1 MAREAIDVANKT
13 KKDRVVTLSTGV
25 RAILTPVASTLIQ
38 DVMSEVPD
46 PPVPMWM
53 NPEKEREE
61 ENPLDPEYIRAMR
74 EAEKK
79 RSDAALDAVILFGVE
94 LPDGI
99 PEDNRWLKNL
109 QYLQKR
115 GRIDLSAFDLED
127 EFEREFVYKR
137 YVAVAGEDFNTIAEL
152 SGVPGSERARAR
164 NTFPGDEEWSPA
176 GPTPAEGERSD

>member
-1 MAREAIDVANKT
+1 MAREAIDVARSKD
-13 KKDRVVTLSTGV
+13 KDRVVTLSTGV

-46 PPVPMWM
+46 PPVPMWF
-53 NPEKEREE
+53 NPEKERDEP
-61 ENPLDPEYIRAMR
+61 NPLDPEYTRALAA
-74 EAEKK
+74 AEKK

-94 LPDGI
+94 LPDGV
-99 PEDNRWLKNL
+99 PEDDRWIKNL
-109 QYLQKR
+109 RYLEKR
-115 GRIDLSAFDLED
+115 KRIDLSDFDLED

-164 NTFPGDEEWSPA
+164 TTFHGDEEWSAPGPA
-176 GPTPAEGERSD
+176 PAEGERSD